1 MPYDISCH
9 LRGISTIKEDNLL
22 LSSTELYYHLY
33 TAPLST
39 YQLIETLRPKLIYE
53 LQLALDELKEWEV
66 V

>member
-1 MPYDISCH
+1 VPYDISCH